1 MLMILISI
9 ALFISV
15 VIYCTL
21 YCYKIN
27 DIDMFLDTLSKLI
40 EEDKIRMY
48 YMEDDKIKI
57 TSTIT
62 DDNLIVRLDKIN
74 NDANR

>member
-1 MLMILISI
+1 MVMILISI

-27 DIDMFLDTLSKLI
+27 DIDMFLDTLGKLI

-48 YMEDDKIKI
+48 YIEYDKIKI

-62 DDNLIVRLDKIN
+62 DDDLIVRLDKIN
-74 NDANR
+74 NETSR